1 MHKIYKM
8 HIPVRSMVVSLL
20 SSTIL
25 PKKIEKRLKEV
36 SENTGVSEEELI
48 VEALSKMFKE
58 PLDPEAKVE
67 LHLKLCE
74 KYLSEA
80 EDYMSKKDYIQAS
93 EKAWGAAAQIIKAL
107 ATREGRDLRSHKEL
121 HEYLAYTVKKVGDIE
136 LRRIWS
142 AAGELHRNFYEA
154 LLPPEL
160 VNGYFEDVKEF
171 VNKLRKLLQR

>member
-1 MHKIYKM
+1 MLIHKVYRT

-20 SSTIL
+20 SSTML
-25 PKKIEKRLKEV
+25 PKK
-36 SENTGVSEEELI
+36 TP
-48 VEALSKMFKE
+48 ALKE
-58 PLDPEAKVE
+58 PLDPKAKVE
-67 LHLKLCE
+67 LYLKLCE

-93 EKAWGAAAQIIKAL
+93 EKAWGAAVQIIKAL
-107 ATREGRDLRSHKEL
+107 AAREGRDLRSHKEL
-121 HEYLAYTVKKVGDIE
+121 HEYLAYTVRKVGDIE

-154 LLPPEL
+154 WLPPEL

-171 VNKLRKLLQR
+171 VNRLRKLLQR